1 MVNQVNNLTEF
12 IEAIKIENN
21 DIYVASSILIPYS
34 VTLSAGVSIHG
45 SRDKGT
51 MLSFPSSDGIA
62 LTKHNKLSDLVI
74 QSTPVQRAIY
84 ISSSE
89 EDLSTMTLEKLTV
102 TGQVQLLTRTPNK
115 TMELVIDDLDIPF
128 SDSRNRSEKPLKYGV
143 VVDQGALTIFN
154 YNQDST
160 SAISAVI
167 KNVSIGRKNAPVLG
181 SGIFIAGFNETGG
194 SVEVKQ
200 LVTKDIYSNG
210 MIPFGQPNMITGGIF
225 ILTGAHAQSIHSQG
239 TVTTYGVNDMVLDV
253 WGEVDNWIT
262 EKPIESFGTSGI
274 GFVNFGT
281 VHRFQANDVVVTH
294 GSGARGFNQYD
305 GTIDFASFK
314 SITTYGDGSI
324 GMQFSKPV
332 GEIIIEDSI
341 TTSGDVGDSLVKG
354 EIQSLKAIALSLQP
368 GGEIENLSVGKN
380 IATKGKHVHTI
391 EIKQDAFLH
400 DFSIGG
406 EIKQEGNDNPKVIIE
421 ETLSADIKALLDK

>member
-1 MVNQVNNLTEF
+1 M
-12 IEAIKIENN
+12 
-21 DIYVASSILIPYS
+21 
-34 VTLSAGVSIHG
+34 
-45 SRDKGT
+45 
-51 MLSFPSSDGIA
+51 
-62 LTKHNKLSDLVI
+62 
-74 QSTPVQRAIY
+74 
-84 ISSSE
+84 
-89 EDLSTMTLEKLTV
+89 
-102 TGQVQLLTRTPNK
+102 
-115 TMELVIDDLDIPF
+115 
-128 SDSRNRSEKPLKYGV
+128 
-143 VVDQGALTIFN
+143 
-154 YNQDST
+154 
-160 SAISAVI
+160 
-167 KNVSIGRKNAPVLG
+167 
-181 SGIFIAGFNETGG
+181 
-194 SVEVKQ
+194 
-200 LVTKDIYSNG
+200 
-210 MIPFGQPNMITGGIF
+210 
-225 ILTGAHAQSIHSQG
+225 
-239 TVTTYGVNDMVLDV
+239 
-253 WGEVDNWIT
+253 
-262 EKPIESFGTSGI
+262 
-274 GFVNFGT
+274 
-281 VHRFQANDVVVTH
+281 HRFQANDAVVTY